1 MSSSESR
8 FAWTPTAEQ
17 AGASRLRHFLDS
29 LGAGD
34 LDGVARL
41 AHDDPQRFWAAVVD
55 DIGVEWTRRFD
66 VAMDTSLGLPWTQ
79 FWRGGRLNLA
89 HNAVTRWAR
98 RVPER
103 AAVVWEGDGG
113 GTREWSYADLERQT
127 AYAAGVLSNLG
138 VREGDS
144 VGLCLPMIPET
155 VSLFLACAWLGAVV
169 VPLFSGYG
177 AGAIVSRLL
186 DCDAKVLVV
195 VDGFTRR
202 GGVVAMKA
210 VADDAAAQL
219 PSLEHI
225 LVVPQLGDA
234 NVPMQPGRDVVFQ
247 AMPDGWS
254 LGPPV
259 ADTDADSTFMIIYT
273 SGTTGRPKGT
283 VHVHGGFPVKAMQD
297 MAHCF
302 DVGEHD
308 RLLWFTDIGWMMGP
322 WAICGALSMGA
333 TLVLFD
339 GVPDH
344 PGPDRLWS
352 VVERHR
358 VSVLGIAPTV
368 IRALMRHG
376 DEPVAAHDLSSLRV
390 LGSTGEPWNTDPWLW
405 YQGKIGGGTLPVINY
420 SGGTEIS
427 GGILAGNMLTPLQPC
442 AFAGP
447 CPGMAADVVDEHGQS
462 VRGQVGELVIRAPWP
477 GMTRGFWRDRER
489 YLDTYWSRWPDVWV
503 HGDWVEVD
511 TDGLWYVRG
520 RSDDTIKVA
529 GKRLGPAEVESA
541 LVAHPAVAEAAAVG
555 VPDALKGE
563 ALVVF
568 VVLKP
573 GVVDSPEL
581 RVALAHRVAEDL
593 GKALAPHAVEIVSEL
608 PKTRN
613 AKVLRRVVRSV
624 YLGPDPGD
632 LSSLD
637 NRGAIDAIGRTRTS
651 S

>member
-1 MSSSESR
+1 
-8 FAWTPTAEQ
+8 
-17 AGASRLRHFLDS
+17 
-29 LGAGD
+29 
-34 LDGVARL
+34 VA
-41 AHDDPQRFWAAVVD
+41 
-55 DIGVEWTRRFD
+55 
-66 VAMDTSLGLPWTQ
+66 
-79 FWRGGRLNLA
+79 
-89 HNAVTRWAR
+89 
-98 RVPER
+98 
-103 AAVVWEGDGG
+103 
-113 GTREWSYADLERQT
+113 
-127 AYAAGVLSNLG
+127 
-138 VREGDS
+138 
-144 VGLCLPMIPET
+144 
-155 VSLFLACAWLGAVV
+155 
-169 VPLFSGYG
+169 
-177 AGAIVSRLL
+177 
-186 DCDAKVLVV
+186 
-195 VDGFTRR
+195 
-202 GGVVAMKA
+202 
-210 VADDAAAQL
+210 DAAAEQL

-234 NVPMQPGRDVVFQ
+234 STPMRTGRDVLFE
-247 AMPDGWS
+247 AMPDAWS
-254 LGPPV
+254 GGPTV
-259 ADTDADSTFMIIYT
+259 ADTAADSTFMIIYT

-302 DVGEHD
+302 DITEQD

-322 WAICGALSMGA
+322 WAICGALSIGA

-368 IRALMRHG
+368 IRALMRNG

-405 YQGKIGGGTLPVINY
+405 YQRKIGGGRLPVINY

-447 CPGMAADVVDEHGQS
+447 CPGMDADVVDEEGRS
-462 VRGQVGELVIRAPWP
+462 VRGRVGELVIRAPWP
-477 GMTRGFWRDRER
+477 GMTQGFWRDRER

-511 TDGLWYVRG
+511 ADGLWYIRG

-541 LVAHPAVAEAAAVG
+541 LVAHPAVAEAAAIG
-555 VPDALKGE
+555 VPDPLKGE
-563 ALVVF
+563 VLVVF

-573 GVVDSPEL
+573 GVTDSPEL
-581 RVALAHRVAEDL
+581 RAALAHRVAEDL
-593 GKALAPHAVEIVSEL
+593 GKALAPHTVEIVSEL

-624 YLGPDPGD
+624 YLGTDPGD
-632 LSSLD
+632 LSSLE
-637 NRGAIDAIGRTRTS
+637 NHGAIDAIARTRAPA
-651 S
+651 